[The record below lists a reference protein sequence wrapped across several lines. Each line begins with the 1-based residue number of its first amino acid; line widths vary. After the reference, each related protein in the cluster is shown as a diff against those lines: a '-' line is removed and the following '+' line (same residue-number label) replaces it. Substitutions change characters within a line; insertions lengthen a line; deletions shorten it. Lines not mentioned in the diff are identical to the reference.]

1 MNQTNILDMLPLVI
15 APQPILRAIAK
26 PVELPLSESVVLLG
40 AELLQAMKHYRGI
53 GLAAPQVA
61 AGIRMVAV
69 GANVTPKVYIN
80 PEVVKRSWK
89 KVDFEEGC
97 LSLPGLY
104 GIVRRPERVL
114 ARYYD
119 VAGSRHEEWLEGLV
133 ARVYQHEVDHL
144 NGILFFDLTSSFT
157 AGEELLT
164 NYRAIPR

>member
-1 MNQTNILDMLPLVI
+1 MLPLVI
-15 APQPILRAIAK
+15 APQPILRATAK
-26 PVELPLSESVVLLG
+26 PVELPLSEIVVSF
-40 AELLQAMKHYRGI
+40 ADELLQAMKHYRGI

-61 AGIRMVAV
+61 TGIRIIAV
-69 GANVTPKVYIN
+69 GANVTPKIYVN

-119 VAGSRHEEWLEGLV
+119 VAGMRHEEWLEGLV
-133 ARVYQHEVDHL
+133 SRVYQHEVDHL
-144 NGILFFDLTSSFT
+144 NGILFFDLTTTFT
-157 AGEELLT
+157 AGEELLA
-164 NYRAIPR
+164 NYQALPR